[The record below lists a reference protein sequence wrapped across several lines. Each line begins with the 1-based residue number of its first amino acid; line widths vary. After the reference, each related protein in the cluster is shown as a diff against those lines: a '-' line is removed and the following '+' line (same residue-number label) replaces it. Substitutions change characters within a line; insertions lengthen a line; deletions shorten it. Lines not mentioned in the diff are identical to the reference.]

1 MLTLNRIKAWT
12 DSQSTVKQSSFQET
26 CETRFYAMAVSRLIF
41 NEWYI
46 KNALIDTEEFSARKI
61 SSGEYSAG
69 EFTTGEFD
77 EGEFSA
83 GEFYKG
89 GFSVGKFSAGEFSA
103 G

>member
-12 DSQSTVKQSSFQET
+12 DSQTTVKQSSFQET

-46 KNALIDTEEFSARKI
+46 KNALIDTEELSARKI

-69 EFTTGEFD
+69 EFTTGEFEERGFSIGEF
-77 EGEFSA
+77 EGEEFSA
-83 GEFYKG
+83 GEFSY
-89 GFSVGKFSAGEFSA
+89 
-103 G
+103 

>member
-69 EFTTGEFD
+69 EFTTGEFEERGFSIGEF
-77 EGEFSA
+77 EGEEFSA
-83 GEFYKG
+83 GEFSY
-89 GFSVGKFSAGEFSA
+89 
-103 G
+103 